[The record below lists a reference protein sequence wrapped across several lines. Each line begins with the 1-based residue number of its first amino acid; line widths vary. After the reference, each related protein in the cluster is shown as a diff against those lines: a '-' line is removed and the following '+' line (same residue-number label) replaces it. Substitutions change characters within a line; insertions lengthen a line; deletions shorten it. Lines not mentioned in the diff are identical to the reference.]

1 MTMLA
6 LLKTLPAVF
15 AIQAG
20 VREPLDTNAVA
31 KLDRLVLSVIA
42 NGYDDT
48 DTLHGRIASAPSM
61 HHM

>member
-20 VREPLDTNAVA
+20 VREPLDADAVA
-31 KLDRLVLSVIA
+31 E
-42 NGYDDT
+42 
-48 DTLHGRIASAPSM
+48 LHGRVLCVRADGDDDADTLRRVSTRNE
-61 HHM
+61 